1 MEKSVKEWASLA
13 HDLAV
18 HLGRWLDSRKAES
31 DQSVH
36 VDLKHIDRS
45 TFEFVL
51 RYLKEW
57 ASLAHDLA
65 VHLDCIVFELNSHVC
80 AVK

>member
-18 HLGRWLDSRKAES
+18 HLDC
-31 DQSVH
+31 
-36 VDLKHIDRS
+36 IDRS

-51 RYLKEW
+51 RYLYADTEERLFDEVRTK
-57 ASLAHDLA
+57 DLDDFIDLL
-65 VHLDCIVFELNSHVC
+65 LDVQQGAMELS
-80 AVK
+80 K